1 LFLTLLTISGNNI
14 NLAGAVTAN
23 GTIPNNYFAAWSG
36 KTIKYISDH
45 VGPSLAQ
52 RPNIVLLH
60 AGTNDM
66 NPNPWV
72 STEGNEPGAAAERL
86 GGLIDQI
93 NTACPDAI
101 VLVAMIINTCDP
113 AQSPQTKQYQALI
126 PGVVAARRTA
136 GHQVLAVDFTSFP
149 ISELR
154 DCIHPTN
161 KGYDLFGDFWYDFIT
176 QIPKE
181 WINSPF
187 GSDPYR
193 PKSIFPEH

>member
-1 LFLTLLTISGNNI
+1 MS
-14 NLAGAVTAN
+14 
-23 GTIPNNYFAAWSG
+23 NNYFAAWSG

-45 VGPSLAQ
+45 VGPSLKQ
-52 RPNIVLLH
+52 RPNIILLH

-86 GGLIDQI
+86 GGLIDKI
-93 NTACPDAI
+93 TTECPDA
-101 VLVAMIINTCDP
+101 VLMVAMIINTCDP

-126 PGVVAARRTA
+126 PGVVAARRAA

-149 ISELR
+149 ESELR

-161 KGYDLFGDFWYDFIT
+161 KGYSLFGDFWYDFIT

-181 WINSPF
+181 WINAPL
-187 GSDPYR
+187 GSDPK
-193 PKSIFPEH
+193 PMSIQS